1 MPCNLP
7 GTRKRNHLSKSRD
20 LLFLRSILYTET
32 TVVERCRGIE
42 QYENPYLLN
51 QLIEDGCD
59 GNRILVTW
67 SSFAFLDDEK
77 FYSSDDPNSLDFAFF
92 PLKTL

>member
-1 MPCNLP
+1 MLCNLP
-7 GTRKRNHLSKSRD
+7 GTRKRDYFSTSRD

-42 QYENPYLLN
+42 EYENPYLLN
-51 QLIEDGCD
+51 QVINDGCV
-59 GNRILVTW
+59 GNPILVTW

-77 FYSSDDPNSLDFAFF
+77 FYSSDDPNA
-92 PLKTL
+92 